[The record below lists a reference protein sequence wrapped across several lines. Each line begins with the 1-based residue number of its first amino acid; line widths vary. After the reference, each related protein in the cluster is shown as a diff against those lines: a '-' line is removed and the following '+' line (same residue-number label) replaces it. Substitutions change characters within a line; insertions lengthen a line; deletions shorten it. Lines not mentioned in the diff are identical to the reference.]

1 MRTQKLEFPA
11 VPYGPTDFHCDRVLN
26 AYTDPFQLQYGW
38 LVGLSDLNTEHANVQ
53 ERIATYFAT
62 LLSIGFSG
70 FRIDA
75 AKHMG
80 PTPTSQI
87 LARLKTKMGGSFP
100 DDFITWL
107 EV

>member
-1 MRTQKLEFPA
+1 M
-11 VPYGPTDFHCDRVLN
+11 
-26 AYTDPFQLQYGW
+26 
-38 LVGLSDLNTEHANVQ
+38 SDLNTEHANVQ

-75 AKHMG
+75 AKHIG
-80 PTPTSQI
+80 PTSVSQI
-87 LARLKTKMGGSFP
+87 LARLKTKMGGSLP

-107 EV
+107 EVRLP